1 MPGARTTA
9 DPRQHILHVAAEVF
23 ASSGFAG
30 ARVDDIARRA
40 RINKA
45 MLYYYVGDKRAL
57 YTAVLLETIDHALA
71 RIDEA
76 LGAAGSAEERLRV
89 IITSVA
95 HAAQENPHFGPLM
108 LRELASGG
116 HAIPDAVIRR
126 MARLFRTVA
135 ETLAAGEHASQFRN
149 VDPVMTHM
157 SIMGSVLVLTA
168 GAPIR
173 RRIRDVVGG
182 PKASFVDRSAAD
194 IATHVSDLVLEGL
207 QKRSRTPARRR
218 ARTK

>member
-1 MPGARTTA
+1 MPKARTDS
-9 DPRQHILHVAAEVF
+9 DPRARILEVAAQVF

-30 ARVDDIARRA
+30 ARIDDIADRA
-40 RINKA
+40 RVNKA
-45 MLYYYVGDKRAL
+45 MLYYHVGDKQAL
-57 YTAVLLETIDHALA
+57 YAAVLLQTIDHALA
-71 RIDEA
+71 RIDTA
-76 LGAAGSAEERLRV
+76 LAAARSAEERLRV
-89 IITSVA
+89 IVSTVA
-95 HAAQENPHFGPLM
+95 AAAQENPNFAPLM

-116 HAIPDAVIRR
+116 QSIPDEVVRR

-135 ETLAAGEHASQFRN
+135 EILADGERAGRFRN

-157 SIMGSVLVLTA
+157 SIMGSVIVLTA

-194 IATHVSDLVLEGL
+194 IAAHLSDLILEGL
-207 QKRSRTPARRR
+207 QKRVPAPARRR
-218 ARTK
+218 TRTK